1 MRDKEQLGEH
11 HHLSSIVYHGG
22 WGGWWIFFFRLPE
35 RLVTKLAS
43 LGCSFRW
50 SLWLTFW
57 PSCDFSFVETAAA
70 GTGALYIGDMTNGR
84 LIRWPIGAK
93 QGEKPKLNFHGWSSY
108 PFNVPPAR
116 NEGLIAGLNSPD
128 HKTLFLGGTM
138 RGTLIVRGPYPYFL
152 CFPMGFLGMKKSI
165 NTHVI

>member
-1 MRDKEQLGEH
+1 MVGLGLCH
-11 HHLSSIVYHGG
+11 WWLPIVILCHLMVDAWQGTTGRTSPLELHCLP
-22 WGGWWIFFFRLPE
+22 WRLGGWWIFFFRLPE

-57 PSCDFSFVETAAA
+57 PSCDFSFVEAAAA

-128 HKTLFLGGTM
+128 HKTLFLGG
-138 RGTLIVRGPYPYFL
+138 VREPGGWL
-152 CFPMGFLGMKKSI
+152 
-165 NTHVI
+165 VD